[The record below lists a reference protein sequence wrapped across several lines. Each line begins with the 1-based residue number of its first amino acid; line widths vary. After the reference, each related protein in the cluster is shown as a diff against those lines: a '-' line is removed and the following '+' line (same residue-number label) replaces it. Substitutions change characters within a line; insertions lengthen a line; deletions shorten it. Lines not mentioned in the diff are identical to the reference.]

1 MRAIAEE
8 EESTGD
14 EPEDIP
20 AREMLADLLLET
32 KHPEQALAE
41 YETDLKFN
49 PNRFN
54 GLYGAASAAEQ
65 AGKNEKAS
73 AYYAQLVKSCD
84 GSNSDRPE
92 LGTSKGAAGTE
103 LAVWGGGPP
112 LARLGWVVLEV
123 LDPARSPHFR
133 IDPRP
138 TRLRLNPP
146 FGLGAS

>member
-1 MRAIAEE
+1 MPKEKTKKPSRLCVRIAEG

-32 KHPEQALAE
+32 KHPEQALTE

-54 GLYGAASAAEQ
+54 GLYGAASAAEM

-73 AYYAQLVKSCD
+73 DLLRAIGENLRRIEFRS
-84 GSNSDRPE
+84 
-92 LGTSKGAAGTE
+92 AGTGRAKALMAE
-103 LAVWGGGPP
+103 K
-112 LARLGWVVLEV
+112 
-123 LDPARSPHFR
+123 
-133 IDPRP
+133 
-138 TRLRLNPP
+138 
-146 FGLGAS
+146 